1 MLPAL
6 HVRPAALLVVALLAV
21 SLAGCA
27 ASDTPFETQAVTITT
42 TPEFDPADITI
53 PVGTTVIWSNTD
65 GVAHAIQ
72 FLDGELPT
80 DPLAVLPGETFEF
93 TFQEPGLIHYQCGDH
108 PDEMSGTITVTPADL
123 PSEPNT

>member
-6 HVRPAALLVVALLAV
+6 HARPVTLVAVALLVV
-21 SLAGCA
+21 SLGACA
-27 ASDTPFETQAVTITT
+27 ASDTPFETQTVTITPA
-42 TPEFDPADITI
+42 PELDPPDITI

-65 GVAHAIQ
+65 GVAHSIQ
-72 FLDGELPT
+72 FLDGDLPT

-108 PDEMSGTITVTPADL
+108 PDEMSGTITVTPSDL
-123 PSEPNT
+123 PSDPNT